1 MPNSKRQVK
10 PPERFNPHQEGSAPL
25 MSQRVKKHRE
35 LAKDRKRKK
44 TERKDVPAEDTPA
57 VENKENENQITIES
71 KKKKDGSKKTKNPV
85 KIKMKWKK

>member
-35 LAKDRKRKK
+35 HAKDREKKK
-44 TERKDVPAEDTPA
+44 TERENVTDRIHLLLRTRKMRIRSPVRRSKMVPRKPRTLLR
-57 VENKENENQITIES
+57 
-71 KKKKDGSKKTKNPV
+71 
-85 KIKMKWKK
+85 